1 MYNSFLH
8 QFSLLLIM
16 LFFKEMYHMSVRI
29 HPHESHGAF
38 VNRYVITTD
47 IQIFFY
53 KVEDKQRL

>member
-1 MYNSFLH
+1 
-8 QFSLLLIM
+8 
-16 LFFKEMYHMSVRI
+16 MSVRI